1 MWYFLGSAYLLS
13 FKHFFSY
20 VVMWLENLEFAQTQL
35 QMKLKLLSVS
45 NLPGVLF
52 GVVVGGFVVA
62 SVVTLESE
70 NVIFPFFGMFKVNV
84 NISPSR
90 VIEWLG
96 MIAGF
101 LTFPLQLAVDFL
113 LLITPLQT
121 TSLKVQLIV
130 LLPAFTSPFTL
141 TTL

>member
-1 MWYFLGSAYLLS
+1 M
-13 FKHFFSY
+13 
-20 VVMWLENLEFAQTQL
+20 
-35 QMKLKLLSVS
+35 
-45 NLPGVLF
+45 
-52 GVVVGGFVVA
+52 VVGGFVVA
-62 SVVTLESE
+62 SGVTLESE

>member
-1 MWYFLGSAYLLS
+1 
-13 FKHFFSY
+13 
-20 VVMWLENLEFAQTQL
+20 MWLENLEFAQTQL

-113 LLITPLQT
+113 LFITPLQT

-130 LLPAFTSPFTL
+130 LLPAFTSPSRL